1 MIEDVT
7 DGRGST
13 LKPACSGRLF
23 AQHGPDAFSKVPP
36 RALKRRF
43 VWLLGA
49 ALASTT
55 APAYAVTFD
64 CVMDPSLTVKLGSP
78 VMSVLSEVLVDRGDL
93 VKKGQVIAKVESA
106 VEQAAVATN
115 EARAASSAEI
125 ESKQA
130 TLDQKSGVYQRK
142 LELQTK
148 NVTSAQDVETA
159 QAEYNVAKQD
169 LELARL
175 NRRMAELE
183 AARLRALLE
192 QRTIR
197 SPIDG
202 IVVQRSL
209 GPGEYVRQDANVVTI
224 AGINPLSVEAY
235 LPVRYYGSIKVG
247 DVATVYP
254 DDPVG
259 GDHKATVSIVD
270 QVFDAASGTFGVRL
284 NLPNPNN
291 LLPGGLRCHVKFD
304 VPEKLVRDVT
314 TSGDARRS
322 QSN

>member
-1 MIEDVT
+1 LKSART
-7 DGRGST
+7 GRPFSRH
-13 LKPACSGRLF
+13 GRY
-23 AQHGPDAFSKVPP
+23 AFSAKAPGVPKP
-36 RALKRRF
+36 LIMC
-43 VWLLGA
+43 LLGA
-49 ALASTT
+49 ALALTT
-55 APAYAVTFD
+55 VPASAVTFD

-93 VKKGQVIAKVESA
+93 VKKGQPIAKVESA

-130 TLDQKSGVYQRK
+130 TLDQKSGVYKRK
-142 LELQTK
+142 LELQAK
-148 NVTSAQDVETA
+148 NVTSVQDVETA
-159 QAEYNVAKQD
+159 QAEYNVAKQE

-175 NRRMAELE
+175 NRQMAELE
-183 AARLRALLE
+183 ATRLRALLE

-209 GPGEYVRQDANVVTI
+209 GPGEYVRQDANIVTV
-224 AGINPLSVEAY
+224 AGIDPLSVEAY

-259 GDHKATVSIVD
+259 GEHNATVSIVD

-291 LLPGGLRCHVKFD
+291 LLPGSLRCHVNFN
-304 VPEKLVRDVT
+304 VPEKMVRDVA
-314 TSGDARRS
+314 TSGDARSNRS
-322 QSN
+322 N